1 MKSIYQPA
9 QLSSSYQRAIV
20 HVDGDA
26 FFASCEVSR
35 RPDLRGK
42 PVVVGGLRGIA
53 VALTYEAKAR
63 GVVRGMPVF
72 QIKKLCP
79 DVVILPG
86 DYDLYA
92 AYARRMYRIVGRY
105 SDCVEEY
112 SVDECFALLPQQR
125 TSDILCCEE
134 IARAIK
140 TDLEHDLGITF
151 SVGLATTKVLA
162 KVASKHSKP
171 SGLVF
176 IPAGAQEKFLENL
189 PVGKVWGIGPAT
201 VSKLNRKGIQTALQF
216 ARLPEWQMR
225 EEFAQPYRALW
236 RELKGEQVY
245 NVDPESHDDQ
255 KSIAATRTF
264 RPPTTD
270 KARVY
275 AELAK
280 NVERACQNARAKGL
294 ASRHLYCFLKS
305 QEFQYRRFEITLPQY
320 TNVPSDVLTAVHT
333 EFEKNF
339 AQGILYRATG
349 ITLAELRPTSA
360 LQNDLFNTGPHRM
373 ETLWETIDGLNGS
386 VFLAASMAA
395 RKKVEYVPSLGLPY
409 MGEVT

>member
-1 MKSIYQPA
+1 MSG
-9 QLSSSYQRAIV
+9 SYPRAIV

-26 FFASCEVSR
+26 FFASCEVAR
-35 RPDLRGK
+35 RPDLKGK

-92 AYARRMYRIVGRY
+92 AYARRMYRIVGRH
-105 SDCVEEY
+105 SACVEEY
-112 SVDECFALLPQQR
+112 SVDECFA
-125 TSDILCCEE
+125 DITESPDPE
-134 IARAIK
+134 AVARSIK
-140 TDLEHDLGITF
+140 HDLEHDLGVTF

-176 IPAGAQEKFLENL
+176 IPAGSEKSFLENL
-189 PVGKVWGIGPAT
+189 SVGKVWGIGPAT
-201 VSKLNRKGIQTALQF
+201 ASRLNRAGVLTALQF
-216 ARLPEWQMR
+216 ASLPEWRMR
-225 EEFAQPYRALW
+225 EEFAKPHRALW
-236 RELKGEQVY
+236 RELRGESVY
-245 NVDPESHDDQ
+245 CVDPESHADQ
-255 KSIAATRTF
+255 QSIAATRTF

-275 AELAK
+275 AEFAK
-280 NVERACQNARAKGL
+280 NVERAAEQARAKGL
-294 ASRHLYCFLKS
+294 VSRHLYCFLKS
-305 QEFQYRRFEITLPQY
+305 QDFQYRRFEVVLPQR
-320 TNVPSDVLTAVHT
+320 TNDPSELLKALVP
-333 EFEKNF
+333 EFERQF
-339 AQGILYRATG
+339 RTGMVYRATG
-349 ITLAELRPTSA
+349 ITLSDLAPQSVG
-360 LQNDLFNTGPHRM
+360 QQDLFGDTARRSEYNA
-373 ETLWETIDGLNGS
+373 LWRTVDALKGS
-386 VFLAASMAA
+386 VFLAASMSA
-395 RKKVEYVPSLGLPY
+395 RKKAERTVSLGLPY